1 MLAETRPLVTRLEL
15 VVETDAHEGPVY
27 AAEEHAL
34 YFTTTRRGRVS
45 IKRLDLATSSVS
57 VVRADANNAN
67 GMVLDREGRI
77 VVCEQGNFTEP
88 ARISRL
94 DRATGTVE
102 VLFEDGLS
110 SPNDVVVA
118 ADGAI
123 WFTDPSY
130 GVLQGFRPRSVA
142 ADHVWRLDP
151 ESGDAAIVATSLDKP
166 NGLAFSPDESV
177 LYVGDSGAIHGPD
190 DYDPDRP
197 RQVIGFDVVA
207 GRRLANERIFAD
219 EIPGF
224 PDGLKVDA
232 IGRVYVSSAGGV
244 LVYDP
249 DGTLLGEIELP
260 GAVNFTFGGST
271 GDVLYV
277 TRDDSVWAAHLHA
290 KGA

>member
-1 MLAETRPLVTRLEL
+1 MLAETRPLVRRLEL

-27 AAEEHAL
+27 AADEHAL

-45 IKRLDLATSSVS
+45 IMRLELEDAAVS
-57 VVRADANNAN
+57 VVRSDANNAN
-67 GMVLDREGRI
+67 GMTLDGEGRL
-77 VVCEQGNFTEP
+77 VVCEQGTFTEP

-94 DRATGTVE
+94 DRATGEVE
-102 VLFEDGLS
+102 VLVEQGLS

-123 WFTDPSY
+123 WFTDPGY
-130 GVLQGFRPRSVA
+130 GAFQGFRPRSVA
-142 ADHVWRLDP
+142 ADRVWRLDP
-151 ESGDAAIVATSLDKP
+151 QTGEAAIVAESLDKP

-190 DYDPDRP
+190 DYDPSRP
-197 RQVIGFDVVA
+197 RRVVAFDVA
-207 GRRLANERIFAD
+207 DDRLADERIFAD

-232 IGRVYVSSAGGV
+232 AGRVYVSSADGV
-244 LVYDP
+244 LVFDP
-249 DGTLLGEIELP
+249 GGDLLGEIELP
-260 GAVNFTFGGST
+260 GAVNFTFSGPA
-271 GDVLYV
+271 GDVLFI
-277 TRDDSVWAAHLHA
+277 TRDDSVWAAHLLA

>member
-1 MLAETRPLVTRLEL
+1 MLAETRSLDTRLEL

-27 AAEEHAL
+27 AADEQAL
-34 YFTTTRRGRVS
+34 YFTTTRWGRVS
-45 IKRLDLATSSVS
+45 IMRLELADATVS
-57 VVRADANNAN
+57 VVRQDANNAN
-67 GMVLDREGRI
+67 GMVLDREGRL
-77 VVCEQGNFTEP
+77 VACEQGSFTEP

-94 DRATGTVE
+94 DRWTGELE
-102 VLFEDGLS
+102 VLLEEGLS

-130 GVLQGFRPRSVA
+130 GVLQGFRPHSVA
-142 ADHVWRLDP
+142 ADQVWRFDP

-190 DYDPDRP
+190 DYDPARP
-197 RQVIGFDVVA
+197 RRVLAFDVD
-207 GRRLANERIFAD
+207 GDRLTGERLLAD

-224 PDGLKVDA
+224 PDGLKVDGA
-232 IGRVYVSSAGGV
+232 GRVYVSSADGV
-244 LVYDP
+244 LAFDP
-249 DGTLLGEIELP
+249 DGTLLGEIEFP
-260 GAVNFTFGGST
+260 GAVNFTFGGLDD
-271 GDVLYV
+271 DVLFI
-277 TRDDSVWAAHLHA
+277 TRDDSVWAAHLPA

>member
-1 MLAETRPLVTRLEL
+1 MLAETRPLVTRHEL

-27 AAEEHAL
+27 AADEQAL

-45 IKRLDLATSSVS
+45 IMRLDLATSAVS

-94 DRATGTVE
+94 DRASGTAE

-142 ADHVWRLDP
+142 ADRVWRLDP

-197 RQVIGFDVVA
+197 RRVVAFDVA
-207 GRRLANERIFAD
+207 ARRRLANERLFAD

-232 IGRVYVSSAGGV
+232 AGRVYVSSAGGV

-249 DGTLLGEIELP
+249 DGTPLGEIELP
-260 GAVNFTFGGST
+260 GAVNFTFGGPD
-271 GDVLYV
+271 GGVLYI
-277 TRDDSVWAAHLHA
+277 TRDDSVWAAHLLA

>member
-1 MLAETRPLVTRLEL
+1 VLAETRSLVTRLEL

-27 AAEEHAL
+27 AADEHAL
-34 YFTTTRRGRVS
+34 YFTTTRWGRVS
-45 IKRLDLATSSVS
+45 IMRLELADATVS
-57 VVRADANNAN
+57 VVRQDANNAN
-67 GMVLDREGRI
+67 GMVLDREGRL

-94 DRATGTVE
+94 DRGTGELE
-102 VLFEDGLS
+102 VLLEEGLS

-142 ADHVWRLDP
+142 ADRVWRLDT
-151 ESGDAAIVATSLDKP
+151 ERGGAAVVVTSLDKP

-190 DYDPDRP
+190 DYDPARP
-197 RQVIGFDVVA
+197 RRVLAFDVD
-207 GRRLANERIFAD
+207 GDRLTRERLFAD

-224 PDGLKVDA
+224 PDGLKVDGA
-232 IGRVYVSSAGGV
+232 GRVYVSSTDGV
-244 LVYDP
+244 LVFDP
-249 DGTLLGEIELP
+249 GGTLVGEIELP
-260 GAVNFTFGGST
+260 GAVNFTFGGLD
-271 GDVLYV
+271 GDVLFI
-277 TRDDSVWAAHLHA
+277 TRDDSVWAAHLPA

>member
-1 MLAETRPLVTRLEL
+1 MLAETRPLVMRLEL

-27 AAEEHAL
+27 VADEHAL

-45 IKRLDLATSSVS
+45 IMRLDLATSSVS

-67 GMVLDREGRI
+67 GMVLDREGRL

-94 DRATGTVE
+94 DRATGEVE
-102 VLFEDGLS
+102 ALLEEGLS

-130 GVLQGFRPRSVA
+130 GALQGFRPRSVA
-142 ADHVWRLDP
+142 ADPVWRLDP
-151 ESGDAAIVATSLDKP
+151 ESGEAAIVASSLDKP
-166 NGLAFSPDESV
+166 NGLAFSLDESV
-177 LYVGDSGAIHGPD
+177 LYVADSGAIHGPD

-197 RQVIGFDVVA
+197 RRVVAFDVA
-207 GRRLANERIFAD
+207 GDRLANERLFAD

-224 PDGLKVDA
+224 PDGLKVDTA
-232 IGRVYVSSAGGV
+232 GRVYVSSAGGV
-244 LVYDP
+244 LVFDP
-249 DGTLLGEIELP
+249 DGAPVGEIELP
-260 GAVNFTFGGST
+260 GAVNFTFGDRD
-271 GDVLYV
+271 GDVLYI
-277 TRDDSVWAAHLHA
+277 TRDDSVWAAHVLA